1 MRELPY
7 AGMTRVRFQG
17 TVSARQG
24 HPQLGVHGNEWASFL
39 QEKNL
44 CMKD

>member
-17 TVSARQG
+17 TVSARKG
-24 HPQLGVHGNEWASFL
+24 HPQLGLHGNEWVFCL
-39 QEKNL
+39 QEDNL
-44 CMKD
+44 CTE